1 MQLNKNILWL
11 DCTAALLA
19 SVLVLSFPEWL
30 SALYAMPENLLLFIG
45 AVNLLYACYSFSLAI
60 RARRPLFLIKLLAVA
75 NASWALMCIAIF
87 AKFAGSLS
95 LWGGGHL
102 LGEALFVGG
111 LAALEWR
118 WRKQLLTAA

>member
-19 SVLVLSFPEWL
+19 GALVLSFPEWL
-30 SALYAMPENLLLFIG
+30 SALYTMPEDLLLFIG
-45 AVNLLYACYSFSLAI
+45 AVNLLYTCYSFSLAI

-75 NASWALMCIAIF
+75 NASWALVCIAIF

-111 LAALEWR
+111 LAALEWK
-118 WRKQLLTAA
+118 WRKHLLTAA